1 MKTLRKKL
9 GSIKEKSYDKLF
21 AMAASPCARLLL
33 RYRNTGSAALP
44 QTTRALK
51 KVGVF
56 PIRNHYYEPLFDDSL
71 LTKSLSDD
79 RPLPGVDLNASGQL
93 SFLRKLDHSSEL
105 AQMKLNERSN
115 DPTVFHINNG
125 NFESGDADF
134 LYQFIRSIKP
144 NKIIEIGSGH
154 STKIARLALLQNF
167 AQTGKRATHTC
178 IEPYER
184 TWLEKLEEV
193 SVIRKRVEDC
203 PIDWATQLSAGDLLF
218 VDSSHMIR
226 PQGDVLTEYLE
237 IFPLLASGVY
247 IHIHDIFTPKDYK
260 HSWIVEDVRFWNEQY
275 LLEALLSNTN
285 RYEVIAA
292 LNFLMHHNYDDLKNV
307 CPYLT
312 PEREPGSFY
321 MKVR

>member
-1 MKTLRKKL
+1 LKPLRQRL
-9 GSIKEKSYDKLF
+9 GLFKDESYDKIF
-21 AMAASPCARLLL
+21 AMLANPSARLLL
-33 RYRNTGSAALP
+33 KYRNTGSAALP
-44 QTTRALK
+44 QTTRALR

-71 LTKSLSDD
+71 LTKPLSDD
-79 RPLPGVDLNASGQL
+79 RLLPGVNLNDAGQV
-93 SFLRKLDHSSEL
+93 SFMHTLTRTSEL
-105 AQMKLNERSN
+105 EQMNLTTKST
-115 DPTVFHINNG
+115 DPAAFYINNQ
-125 NFESGDADF
+125 NFESGDAEF
-134 LYQFIRSIKP
+134 LYQFLRATKP

-167 AQTGKRATHTC
+167 AETGHKPTHIC
-178 IEPYER
+178 IEPYEMK
-184 TWLEKLEEV
+184 WLEQLNEV
-193 SVIRKRVEDC
+193 TIIRKRVEDC
-203 PIDWATQLSAGDLLF
+203 GVDWATELSAGDLLF

-237 IFPLLASGVY
+237 IFPLLASGVH

-275 LLEALLSNTN
+275 LLEALLSHTN
-285 RYEVIAA
+285 RYEVIAG
-292 LNFLMHHNYDDLKNV
+292 LNYLMHHHYDDLKAV